1 MLTHQIV
8 CQLLPADR
16 VSPGGPGISRPK
28 EKPSGARQDTARG
41 RAEKILSL
49 PQGNGADA
57 FAGNETETDP
67 NHTEE

>member
-8 CQLLPADR
+8 CQLL
-16 VSPGGPGISRPK
+16 PGGPGISRPK

>member
-8 CQLLPADR
+8 CQLL
-16 VSPGGPGISRPK
+16 PGGPGISRPK

-57 FAGNETETDP
+57 LAGNETETDP